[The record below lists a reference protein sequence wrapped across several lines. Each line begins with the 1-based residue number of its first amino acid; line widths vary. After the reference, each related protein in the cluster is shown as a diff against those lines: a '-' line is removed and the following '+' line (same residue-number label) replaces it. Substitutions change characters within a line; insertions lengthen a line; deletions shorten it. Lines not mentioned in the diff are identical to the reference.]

1 MDLDH
6 VCSQMITVIHCS
18 ITRLS
23 REGEVMRVY
32 GDVQTSDHPLCT
44 DAFLQKI
51 LQKKAGKK
59 FPVSVMSLI
68 RLCIS
73 YCRFLIPGI
82 FW

>member
-1 MDLDH
+1 MDLDY

-23 REGEVMRVY
+23 QEGEVMRVY
-32 GDVQTSDHPLCT
+32 GDVQPSDHLL
-44 DAFLQKI
+44 FLQKI

-73 YCRFLIPGI
+73 CCRFLVLGI

>member
-44 DAFLQKI
+44 DAFF
-51 LQKKAGKK
+51 AK